1 MFKNAL
7 QKLGFGKKK
16 KNKEYSP
23 ADVPIGDGLL
33 NREKIKVQNRR
44 MRELD
49 MMLQEG
55 FITKEQYEKDKF
67 RIMGTP
73 KKNKKK

>member
-16 KNKEYSP
+16 KKKERSP
-23 ADVPIGDGLL
+23 ADVPLGDGLI
-33 NREKIKVQNRR
+33 NREKVKIQNKR

-49 MMLQEG
+49 LMLREG
-55 FITKEQYEKDKF
+55 FIDQKEYDKQKF
-67 RIMGTP
+67 RIMGT
-73 KKNKKK
+73 KKK

>member
-1 MFKNAL
+1 MFKKAL
-7 QKLGFGKKK
+7 QKLGFGKKDK
-16 KNKEYSP
+16 KKKEYSP
-23 ADVPIGDGLL
+23 ADVPLGDGLI
-33 NREKIKVQNRR
+33 NREKVKIQNKR

-49 MMLQEG
+49 MMLKEG

-73 KKNKKK
+73 KKKKK